1 MMNKLLKYEC
11 RAVGRLLVPAWAG
24 AVILSALCL
33 LLTTLRNMIP
43 GAGSLPVLNIA
54 DVAINLLA
62 GLLLLAMMLGCVVIN
77 IQRFYRLL
85 GDQGYLMFSLPVTVS
100 QHIAAKLLCA
110 CGSTIASF
118 LVASGC
124 AWLVGLKPDARNEV
138 SAQAILVV
146 PDARNEVSAQA
157 ILVVP
162 DARGTALLAYVYLCL
177 VLGMCIGYLYLYL
190 CMTIGSRWPQQRL
203 AASVI
208 TYFVLSFLVQIALSV
223 LVILAA
229 VAISSVPES
238 TVDALT
244 SWLVQADVAFPA
256 GVPGTVWLL
265 GAGCVLFLLAVNAIL
280 WGVIHHLLARHLNLP

>member
-62 GLLLLAMMLGCVVIN
+62 GLLLLAIMLGCVVIN

-124 AWLVGLKPDARNEV
+124 AWLVGLK
-138 SAQAILVV
+138 

-229 VAISSVPES
+229 VAISSVPEN

-280 WGVIHHLLARHLNLP
+280 WGVIHHLLTRHLNLP

>member
-146 PDARNEVSAQA
+146 PDAR
-157 ILVVP
+157 
-162 DARGTALLAYVYLCL
+162 GTALLAYVYLCL
-177 VLGMCIGYLYLYL
+177 VLGMFIGYLYLYL

-229 VAISSVPES
+229 VAISSVPEN